1 MGFDISHQ
9 HVGLN
14 RVGVFLQTARTKG
27 PNPTPDPSPFHR
39 EGRTSAQKLNEPWR
53 RISDLVGRNAETR
66 DPKVRK
72 RCVRNLVAWIDQ
84 RVSEER
90 AKIESREVKR
100 ADWMGAWGENVSE
113 WRRVSLGG
121 LSVEAI
127 CFRLGISR
135 GRLTGLLKESMSVS
149 AGELIDGFKIRGLR
163 KLLLGHLREAAARVW
178 GCPGDFAVR
187 RCGVTSPPGPLSGS
201 QRGGERRAGG
211 TPALHK
217 RTRYFR
223 TSAAEFLGRE
233 GWEEEGLRVSELL
246 GALDSLREEND
257 FRLGAFVTLLGF
269 ETVGKFR
276 AACLTVM
283 GRTLEQLERLLAR
296 EIVHYYLAA
305 EDFALRKLARRADE
319 LGMRAREIYWG
330 CESIPEEPY
339 LDRWSAFEAAK
350 PGWLKMMREE
360 FG

>member
-1 MGFDISHQ
+1 
-9 HVGLN
+9 
-14 RVGVFLQTARTKG
+14 
-27 PNPTPDPSPFHR
+27 
-39 EGRTSAQKLNEPWR
+39 
-53 RISDLVGRNAETR
+53 
-66 DPKVRK
+66 
-72 RCVRNLVAWIDQ
+72 
-84 RVSEER
+84 
-90 AKIESREVKR
+90 
-100 ADWMGAWGENVSE
+100 MGAWGEDVGE

-121 LSVEAI
+121 LSVEGI

-135 GRLTGLLKESMSVS
+135 ARLTSLLKETMGVS
-149 AGELIDGFKIRGLR
+149 AGELVDGFKIRGLR
-163 KLLLGHLREAAARVW
+163 KYLIGHLREAASRLW
-178 GCPGDFAVR
+178 GAPGDFAVR
-187 RCGVTSPPGPLSGS
+187 RCETSPPGPLSGF

-217 RTRYFR
+217 RSRYFR

-233 GWEEEGLRVSELL
+233 EWEEQGLRVSELL

-276 AACLTVM
+276 AACLMVM
-283 GRTLEQLERLLAR
+283 GRTMEQLERVLAH

-305 EDFALRKLARRADE
+305 EDLALRKLAGRVDE

-330 CESIPEEPY
+330 SDEIPLEPF
-339 LDRWSAFEAAK
+339 LDRWSAFEAK
-350 PGWLKMMREE
+350 PGWLAMMREE